1 MKAVAVKPG
10 TPNSVHLREIP
21 EPSLNE
27 IPNGRGVKVK
37 VLKVGVDATDRE
49 INEALYGNAPEG
61 DDFLVI
67 GHECFGIVEEVG
79 DQVTHV
85 VPGDYVTCTVR
96 RPGGSIYDDIGRS
109 DITSEEVYFE
119 RGINLR
125 HGFMT
130 EYFVDDAEFVVKMP
144 PRLKHLH
151 VLAEPMSCAA
161 KAVQQAYDA
170 QRRLQVWEPKLAFVM
185 GAGQIGLLATLI
197 LKLRGLE
204 VFTMARSPGP
214 HLKQEIVESMG
225 AKYISTSE
233 TTPEELT
240 KQLGQ
245 RPDLIVECTGSSR
258 MAFKSMELVGH
269 NGVVVWTSITGA
281 DNTVEIPAD
290 AINLH
295 WVLGN
300 KLLVGSVNANFRHFE
315 LGIQD
320 LALGELTYPDVL
332 EKILTNPVDGLD
344 NYEEMMR
351 LLVEDKN
358 ALKVFINVAEE

>member
-1 MKAVAVKPG
+1 MKAVAVQPG
-10 TPNSVHLREIP
+10 TPNSVHLRDIP
-21 EPSLNE
+21 EPALND
-27 IPNGRGVKVK
+27 IPDGRGVKVK

-49 INEALYGNAPEG
+49 INEALYGNAPDG
-61 DDFLVI
+61 DDYLVI
-67 GHECFGIVEEVG
+67 GHECFGVVQEVG
-79 DQVTHV
+79 ENVTHV

-96 RPGGSIYDDIGRS
+96 RPGSSIYDSIGRS
-109 DITSEEVYFE
+109 DITSEEVYYE
-119 RGINLR
+119 RGINLL

-130 EYFVDDAEFVVKMP
+130 EYFVDDAEFIVKMP
-144 PRLKHLH
+144 PKLKHLH

-170 QRRLQVWEPKLAFVM
+170 QRRLQVWEPKVAYVM

-204 VFTMARSPGP
+204 VYTMARSPGP
-214 HLKQEIVESMG
+214 HLKQEIVASMG

-240 KQLGQ
+240 EQLDQ

-320 LALGELTYPDVL
+320 LALGELTYPGVL

-344 NYEEMMR
+344 NFEEMMR